1 MPLYS
6 KLMSRMIRMNE
17 LIDQS
22 EIVSVSLF
30 LLDKNDEK
38 ESVPQAGRGPSL
50 FGHQKNHILRT
61 QHQTLVCVM
70 EWCFILCVCFFVFCV
85 VSRLPSSPVVNFILC
100 IRTTDN
106 DNQILDSVD
115 HSSILPN

>member
-38 ESVPQAGRGPSL
+38 ESVTQVGRGPSL

-61 QHQTLVCVM
+61 QHQTLVCVIF
-70 EWCFILCVCFFVFCV
+70 WCFILCVCFFV
-85 VSRLPSSPVVNFILC
+85 SPVVNFILY

-106 DNQILDSVD
+106 DNQILESVD
-115 HSSILPN
+115 HSSILPIHY